1 MKENQLKTVLLGS
14 TGVLALACAGLF
26 LFNFQLNS
34 QITNLSK
41 NKEKELNNK
50 VAKERELI
58 CRDLEEKHAKEI
70 TSYNDLAKQLE
81 SQKNLVKELENKAQ
95 TQASTTHPAKRLKK

>member
-1 MKENQLKTVLLGS
+1 MKTVLIGS
-14 TGVLALACAGLF
+14 TGVLAAACVGLF

-34 QITNLSK
+34 QIVNLDK
-41 NKEKELNNK
+41 NKERELGNK

-58 CRDLEEKHAKEI
+58 YKDLEEKHAKEI

-81 SQKNLVKELENKAQ
+81 SQKNLVKELETKAQ
-95 TQASTTHPAKRLKK
+95 AQASTTHPAKRLKK